1 MLVALAKRLGAGS
14 GETVEEYR
22 KALLS
27 YGKYEDFRI
36 ACEDGEELFYAV
48 LDKTGDDGIDPV
60 TLNDAMRGV
69 SYSIDYDG
77 VYHAK
82 GLPEQIRAAEKVI
95 TMLFAKEWLG
105 MTDEEKNETCAAAD
119 LDREQTEKAMSPDVL
134 SKLKIGGARPF
145 KRAKPAMR
153 KIRAWP

>member
-14 GETVEEYR
+14 KETVEEYQ
-22 KALLS
+22 KALRS
-27 YGKYEDFRI
+27 YGKYEDFRV
-36 ACEDGEELFYAV
+36 ACEDREELFYAV
-48 LDKTGDDGIDPV
+48 LDKTGDDGIDPI
-60 TLNDAMRGV
+60 TLNNAMRGV

-95 TMLFAKEWLG
+95 TMLFAKEWLR
-105 MTDEEKNETCAAAD
+105 MTDEEKNEICAAAD

-134 SKLKIGGARPF
+134 SKLKIGSSRPF
-145 KRAKPAMR
+145 KQAKPVMR

>member
-22 KALLS
+22 KALRS
-27 YGKYEDFRI
+27 YGKYEDFRV
-36 ACEDGEELFYAV
+36 ACEDREELFYAV

-60 TLNDAMRGV
+60 TLNNAMRGV

-82 GLPEQIRAAEKVI
+82 GLPE
-95 TMLFAKEWLG
+95 
-105 MTDEEKNETCAAAD
+105 
-119 LDREQTEKAMSPDVL
+119 
-134 SKLKIGGARPF
+134 
-145 KRAKPAMR
+145 
-153 KIRAWP
+153 